1 MRLKLKAVPLVITLT
16 ALRRRV
22 LLNSLIPTV
31 PLLFRRIIIL
41 VGVMRQ
47 ILQIL
52 FISLFKRKQMER
64 VLAVLFQL
72 LNLARYFPQAP
83 LVLWF
88 CLSLDVSIIYNEF
101 GGSFGREIA
110 ASTFKGIWVKYH
122 WGHWGQTI
130 TDFFRLHWAHYFG
143 VVACRGA
150 SIVDLR
156 VIVRVVLIS

>member
-52 FISLFKRKQMER
+52 LISLFKRKQMER

-83 LVLWF
+83 LVL
-88 CLSLDVSIIYNEF
+88 
-101 GGSFGREIA
+101 
-110 ASTFKGIWVKYH
+110 
-122 WGHWGQTI
+122 
-130 TDFFRLHWAHYFG
+130 
-143 VVACRGA
+143 
-150 SIVDLR
+150 
-156 VIVRVVLIS
+156 

>member
-31 PLLFRRIIIL
+31 PLLFSRIIIL

-72 LNLARYFPQAP
+72 LNLACYFPQAP
-83 LVLWF
+83 LVL
-88 CLSLDVSIIYNEF
+88 
-101 GGSFGREIA
+101 
-110 ASTFKGIWVKYH
+110 
-122 WGHWGQTI
+122 
-130 TDFFRLHWAHYFG
+130 
-143 VVACRGA
+143 
-150 SIVDLR
+150 
-156 VIVRVVLIS
+156 

>member
-31 PLLFRRIIIL
+31 PLLFSRIIIL

-72 LNLARYFPQAP
+72 LNLACYFPQAP

-88 CLSLDVSIIYNEF
+88 CLNLDVFIIYNEF
-101 GGSFGREIA
+101 GGSLGREIA
-110 ASTFKGIWVKYH
+110 ASTFKGIWVKY
-122 WGHWGQTI
+122 HWGQTI

-150 SIVDLR
+150 SIVDFR